1 MQHSQTK
8 LKLIIMKTLCIILF
22 GFLLPLCGS
31 SQVILNDET
40 VPQNSPLIKG
50 KINIL
55 STPDLLDITTIWAN
69 KYASLNS
76 QLKITVLS
84 SAMNKPEKLLPAGT
98 DIRII
103 SSEDEAFRSDKN
115 LRKIIVGRDIIVPL
129 INSENPFLEAIYK
142 QGISAEEIARVL
154 SNPDK
159 QTWGML
165 LGNDEPARVNLFII
179 DNESVSSDVAN
190 FLNTDK
196 LNDEGINV
204 KSGQEMIDVLQ
215 GDPYALGF
223 CRMTNV
229 LDNTKNSF
237 LDKIT
242 LLPIDKNGNGIIDY
256 PEKIFSNYDTF
267 TRGVWIGKYPKTL
280 YRNIYSYSQ
289 ENKSKEAVVAFL
301 RWIVTSGQASLASY
315 GYDDLVYSERL
326 ANIDA
331 LLISGVDPKSPN
343 SIFAGQKLL
352 ALIIGLFIVTG
363 LVVNIIARFVA
374 NKQASV
380 QYASSLSQSVFDQ
393 NSVKILNGLYFD
405 KTHTWAFM
413 DQNGGVKI
421 GIDDFLQHVTGPIT
435 RVKMKIPGERINKGD
450 KIMSITQKGKQLN
463 IYSPISGI
471 IREQN
476 TALNSDSS
484 AMNSSPYSD
493 GWVYVLEP
501 TNWIK
506 ETQQLIMANN
516 YKTWLKNEFS
526 RLKDFLSASLG
537 NRNPEHGHLVLQ
549 DGGELQDW
557 VLEKCGPEVWE
568 DFQINFIDTNK

>member
-1 MQHSQTK
+1 
-8 LKLIIMKTLCIILF
+8 MKTLCIILF

>member
-1 MQHSQTK
+1 
-8 LKLIIMKTLCIILF
+8 MKTLCIILF

-516 YKTWLKNEFS
+516 YKPWLKNEFS